1 MTSPI
6 GVDLMW
12 DVYVVCTFGRQPPV
26 KQHRAAYIQVHVHPG
41 KKETDTEKLL
51 RAPNQGRNPGDEV
64 YDGFRVPPFFALACR
79 ADFCHTL
86 STSIQKDK
94 VGQHKTA

>member
-1 MTSPI
+1 
-6 GVDLMW
+6 MW
-12 DVYVVCTFGRQPPV
+12 CVHKGGSSQLSSAT
-26 KQHRAAYIQVHVHPG
+26 QHIYKYMYILE
-41 KKETDTEKLL
+41 KKETDTENLL
-51 RAPNQGRNPGDEV
+51 GAPNQGRNPGDEV

-94 VGQHKTA
+94 VEQHKTA